1 MSYDE
6 NIDDDFTGHK
16 LLLVED
22 MKINREIVLML
33 LKSTH
38 LEIECAENGLQAV
51 EMFMQEPNRYEIIF
65 MDIHMPGMNG
75 YETTREIRQYENKLK
90 NASFKF
96 YDPNHKPV
104 PIIAMTANTTKEDN
118 EKGESAGMNDHI
130 GKPLDYELVVEKLR
144 CHLRA
149 N

>member
-1 MSYDE
+1 MSRDE
-6 NIDDDFTGHK
+6 EIDDDFTGHR

-22 MKINREIVLML
+22 MKINREIVMML

-104 PIIAMTANTTKEDN
+104 PIIAITANTTKEDN
-118 EKGESAGMNDHI
+118 EKSENTGMNDHI
-130 GKPLDYELVVEKLR
+130 GKPLDYELVIEKLR
-144 CHLRA
+144 QYLC
-149 N
+149 